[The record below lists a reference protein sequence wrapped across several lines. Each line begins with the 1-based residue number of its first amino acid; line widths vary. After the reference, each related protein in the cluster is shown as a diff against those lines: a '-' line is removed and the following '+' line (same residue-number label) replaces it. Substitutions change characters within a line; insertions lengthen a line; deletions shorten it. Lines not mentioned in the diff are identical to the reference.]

1 MEAYSRI
8 LDKRNKNIEDALQS
22 AENAKKEMENLTAD
36 NEKILAEAKAQ
47 RDLILKEAREMKES

>member
-1 MEAYSRI
+1 MEANSR
-8 LDKRNKNIEDALQS
+8 LCRQRNKNIEDALQS

-47 RDLILKEAREMKES
+47 EI